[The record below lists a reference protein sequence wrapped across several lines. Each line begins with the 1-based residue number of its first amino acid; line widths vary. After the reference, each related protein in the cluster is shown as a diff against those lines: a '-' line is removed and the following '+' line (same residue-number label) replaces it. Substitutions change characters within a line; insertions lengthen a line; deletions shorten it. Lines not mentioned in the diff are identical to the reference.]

1 MSKHKRGDGVTR
13 EDVEEMLSDARETVE
28 DQLEDAYKVLKRQC
42 RENPL
47 GVTATALGIG
57 LVIGL
62 LLGSRR

>member
-1 MSKHKRGDGVTR
+1 MSKHKREDGVTR
-13 EDVEEMLSDARETVE
+13 GDVEDMINDAREAVE
-28 DQLEDAYKVLKRQC
+28 DQFDDAYRLLKRQC

-47 GVTATALGIG
+47 GVTAAALGVG

>member
-1 MSKHKRGDGVTR
+1 MSKHKRDGGVTR
-13 EDVEEMLSDARETVE
+13 EDVEEMLSDARGAVE
-28 DQLEDAYKVLKRQC
+28 DQIEDAYKILKRQC

-47 GVTATALGIG
+47 SVTATALGIG